1 MYRNDTKIERHVV
14 RRNITFTFFHRHSKS
29 LSQKRGERSIV
40 TRNRL
45 TTRMHA
51 YAHPCHRQLLH
62 YISTTSRISTR
73 YDTLPSTFAKTSFKN
88 PNTWDNTSTFKTGI
102 SQFRGLHR
110 SLSGAAACGKC
121 TEYRGRYQESIHFIL
136 GLTDTSDQRPLE

>member
-1 MYRNDTKIERHVV
+1 MLPDNDKRKRYRNDTKIERHVV

-29 LSQKRGERSIV
+29 FSQKKRKRRWGGIV

-51 YAHPCHRQLLH
+51 YAHPYHRQLLH

-73 YDTLPSTFAKTSFKN
+73 YDTLASTFAETSFKKIW
-88 PNTWDNTSTFKTGI
+88 THVNTSTLKTEI
-102 SQFRGLHR
+102 FQFRGLHR
-110 SLSGAAACGKC
+110 S
-121 TEYRGRYQESIHFIL
+121 
-136 GLTDTSDQRPLE
+136 QRCCLWKMYGT